1 SGQLYADGRANA
13 VFLLS
18 GKENQPVGAELRGT
32 GPLRWLGLAP
42 GSRKN
47 LGYFSLHPPGATV
60 IILCESAIDAISCFL
75 LYPTSWAISTAG
87 ARPTRAGFPHSWL
100 RVISSAAA
108 SMPTA
113 PERIW
118 LGR

>member
-1 SGQLYADGRANA
+1 PGALIQIVLESRPPPAAGRANA
-13 VFLLS
+13 RLLPA

-87 ARPTRAGFPHSWL
+87 ARPNPRWL
-100 RVISSAAA
+100 SALLAQ
-108 SMPTA
+108 
-113 PERIW
+113 
-118 LGR
+118 GY